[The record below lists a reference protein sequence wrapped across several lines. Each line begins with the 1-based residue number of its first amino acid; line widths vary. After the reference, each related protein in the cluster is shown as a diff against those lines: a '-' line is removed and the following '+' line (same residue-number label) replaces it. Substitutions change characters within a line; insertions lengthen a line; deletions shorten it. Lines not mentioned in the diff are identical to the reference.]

1 MDPGTIVADQLHGV
15 GVVAE
20 EVLVCALGDSAE
32 GLRVVARELRAVNV
46 RVTQVVILESRS
58 ILVLG
63 DVVGRL
69 VGEGAIVPA
78 VRMQCRSDVSL
89 TVVGGIRG
97 PGIRV
102 TVQGHEGTDCLLGGI
117 AASLQHVL
125 QRHPGI
131 A

>member
-1 MDPGTIVADQLHGV
+1 MDPGTIIADQLHGI

-32 GLRVVARELRAVNV
+32 GPRVVARQLRAVNV
-46 RVTQVVILESRS
+46 RVAQAVIVESRS

-78 VRMQCRSDVSL
+78 VRGQDAVPLRRVPRCRRRYSRI
-89 TVVGGIRG
+89 GH
-97 PGIRV
+97 
-102 TVQGHEGTDCLLGGI
+102 QGHGAGT
-117 AASLQHVL
+117 
-125 QRHPGI
+125 
-131 A
+131 